1 MGVVFYCIHL
11 KLDMIINPLKGGMI
25 DMDNEA
31 MLAKVGELMSKI
43 DQNQQL
49 QDLAEKSGLEV
60 KNSIKLTPESEENVA
75 RSVISLLLEKI
86 DIDPRYNRLV
96 SAGMQ
101 KRSLK
106 TEIINSYKNQ
116 AKQLITQY
124 KNNNQNNITNSD
136 I

>member
-1 MGVVFYCIHL
+1 
-11 KLDMIINPLKGGMI
+11 MIINPLKGGMI

-60 KNSIKLTPESEENVA
+60 KNSIKLTPESAENVA
-75 RSVISLLLEKI
+75 ISVISLLLAKN
-86 DIDPRYNRLV
+86 DNDPRYNRLV

-124 KNNNQNNITNSD
+124 KNNNQNNITISD

>member
-1 MGVVFYCIHL
+1 
-11 KLDMIINPLKGGMI
+11 MI

-60 KNSIKLTPESEENVA
+60 KNSIKLTPESAENVA
-75 RSVISLLLEKI
+75 ISVISLLLAKN
-86 DIDPRYNRLV
+86 DNDPRYNRLV

-124 KNNNQNNITNSD
+124 KNNNQNNITISD

>member
-1 MGVVFYCIHL
+1 
-11 KLDMIINPLKGGMI
+11 MIINPLKGGMI

-60 KNSIKLTPESEENVA
+60 KNSIKLTPESAENVA
-75 RSVISLLLEKI
+75 ISVISLLLAKN
-86 DIDPRYNRLV
+86 DNDPRYNRLV